1 MCLSVC
7 TSHVSISIAAL
18 SVCLSVRH
26 TFLAAPYF
34 NSLVHMNDAVV
45 CHCRFNYRAALLCIA
60 SCSPDITRMRA
71 QAESAQSLMEFYG
84 AELPS
89 VSTPSPRTVQLHE
102 PSASLLKDTN
112 PWMLTKYIPA
122 QVGADGN
129 CLFRSVSYALYD
141 TEVHHVHLRLLCVIE
156 ALLHEQLY
164 NGSSVDF
171 YGPYAADKWLCLPAY
186 DSFVCNVCV
195 DGSYSDM
202 LSVLALSTV
211 IQKPIQTVWPLYVAP
226 GAQSPY
232 TKFVMG
238 SGITSTN
245 HPVYVLWTVCTYEGI
260 NSGGVDINHFVP
272 LIERPVDAQYVTL
285 IDDATDPLESNATH
299 SVNSAQAMPQQNVT
313 ASDDTDNDS
322 DVCVNHD
329 CRNESVGNSPHVAG
343 MSSDH
348 FLSFT
353 ECVNCMESCAQTV
366 PEIPDGP
373 KNNVYFLVDQTRNLE
388 REATG
393 KRREFRDDCGVWESV
408 RSRTVYLEKPSL
420 RQVFLKNGA
429 YCARKV
435 IKGKSTTEPLQAQPP
450 NCEIVA
456 LHQYVSRL
464 NLRAHAYER
473 RVTCI
478 PTVNH
483 VALVEY
489 IGTFPDHV
497 TNHGN
502 ANTGGEYIR
511 SKPEVLEKIRTSCKS
526 HASKPKHIYTG
537 MQLNA
542 ETECDKPRNL
552 KQVQNMSVKEM
563 STSQNS
569 GKGNLADDIQSLCN
583 DVTQSDFVQGVFLV
597 KGHAPSVV
605 LYTHEQISDLLRFCG
620 GNAVE

>member
-45 CHCRFNYRAALLCIA
+45 CHCRFNYRAALLRIA

-420 RQVFLKNGA
+420 RQVFLKNYVKLAQNGTG
-429 YCARKV
+429 RSSVV
-435 IKGKSTTEPLQAQPP
+435 ITNRTSLIKYRNKSNQ
-450 NCEIVA
+450 
-456 LHQYVSRL
+456 
-464 NLRAHAYER
+464 AHA
-473 RVTCI
+473 I
-478 PTVNH
+478 
-483 VALVEY
+483 
-489 IGTFPDHV
+489 
-497 TNHGN
+497 
-502 ANTGGEYIR
+502 
-511 SKPEVLEKIRTSCKS
+511 K
-526 HASKPKHIYTG
+526 
-537 MQLNA
+537 
-542 ETECDKPRNL
+542 
-552 KQVQNMSVKEM
+552 
-563 STSQNS
+563 
-569 GKGNLADDIQSLCN
+569 
-583 DVTQSDFVQGVFLV
+583 
-597 KGHAPSVV
+597 
-605 LYTHEQISDLLRFCG
+605 
-620 GNAVE
+620 